1 MPSLQSADCLK
12 SQLIIDEINSRSAH
26 CSAPVYSR
34 GPGKLSEA
42 GVRRGS
48 RFPGGPVRPCPKP
61 YRCPLDVLSAYFTD
75 DNSSTGLV
83 VNYLRVTTVTTQ
95 SGCKHRRVTDT
106 RAERH
111 VAGYSGSQAAAA
123 AVWWRGGGVER
134 MIPRRR
140 AV

>member
-1 MPSLQSADCLK
+1 MRTAVHRSTAGGPVNFLK
-12 SQLIIDEINSRSAH
+12 Q
-26 CSAPVYSR
+26 
-34 GPGKLSEA
+34 GPA
-42 GVRRGS
+42 GGS